1 MWMRMHALYKAAE
14 MAMAAAGAGGGR
26 AGDDGQLQYSTVVAV
41 ETGGADETS

>member
-14 MAMAAAGAGGGR
+14 MAMAAAAGRAAGGELEMTASFR
-26 AGDDGQLQYSTVVAV
+26 TVVAV

>member
-14 MAMAAAGAGGGR
+14 MAMAAAGRAAGGELEMTASFR
-26 AGDDGQLQYSTVVAV
+26 TVVAV